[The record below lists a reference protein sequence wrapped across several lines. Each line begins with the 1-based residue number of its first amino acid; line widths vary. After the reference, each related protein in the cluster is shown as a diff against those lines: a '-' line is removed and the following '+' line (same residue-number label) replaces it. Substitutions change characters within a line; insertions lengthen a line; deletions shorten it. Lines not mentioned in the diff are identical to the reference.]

1 MVMSNM
7 NTNYN
12 KAKPKKTRSEKKL
25 EINQIRKKSQPEEF
39 GSEFDFDAASA
50 QVNNFA
56 ETQGKTRVKQP
67 VSERNAWH

>member
-1 MVMSNM
+1 MSNM

-12 KAKPKKTRSEKKL
+12 KAKAKKTRSEKKL
-25 EINQIRKKSQPEEF
+25 EINQIRKKSQSEEF
-39 GSEFDFDAASA
+39 GSEFEFDAASA

-56 ETQGKTRVKQP
+56 ETQGKTHVKQP